1 MRILSLF
8 VLLAALLGFGPAR
21 AADVRAGCDSCSIRV
36 DSLDQPTR
44 LVGKWLFTRDDSPA
58 NAAVD
63 TDTSNAEKWR
73 LVKAPGPW
81 KHAYDDKANYNVGWY
96 RGAFDFAPSL
106 VGQEAVVMVNA
117 YMGRVDVYVDGAP
130 VYARPQNANT
140 QRYYSIQPIPVRFR
154 ITKPHEVVAIRVDTP
169 LMTGIYMLPFEL
181 RKYDAADSTLVFYQV
196 WGGELRL
203 VTGFVIAFFGLFFLL
218 VYSKTRYALY
228 LTAALASL
236 VIFPFFVAP
245 ADFLLATVA
254 PEKLTYLHYF
264 GLYSGFFFYL
274 FTQFFHKFTPRINKV
289 AGTLHGLMA
298 LTIVGM
304 TIHPN
309 LDLFQHVRSLYFV
322 LMLAFGIGSMVML
335 VNGVR
340 AKKPGAGILLFG
352 MTCFLV
358 AGVNDLLLAVG
369 EIATISMISTGLSMF
384 VGTMLYVACNAF
396 ANTFLENKRLVTEL
410 TGMNDNLEGLVAERT
425 LALRQKTADIQ
436 SMLQNMPQGVL
447 TLVMGNKVHAEY
459 SAYLETI
466 FETTR
471 IADRPVMELMFGA
484 CSLGADALSSAEV
497 TIASVIGEDS
507 MNYEFN
513 SHLLPTEFNVKMAD
527 GRVKALELSWS
538 PILNDADCVEKL
550 MVCVRDV
557 TELKRL
563 EGEASAQKR
572 ELEMIG
578 EILSVSQEKFQ
589 DFMQTSFAFVDENRT
604 LTESATGPSAELIT
618 QLFRNMHT
626 VKGNARTYGL
636 GNLTNTV
643 HEAEQAYDDLRKGE
657 TTEWEPKS
665 LLEQLDSVRG
675 LLDEYAKIND
685 TKLGRKGP
693 GRRGNVEKF
702 LMVDKAQVAQ
712 TLQAMQSVD
721 MTDVAAM
728 RSALL
733 ETQKLL
739 RRIGTDRV
747 QELLA
752 GVTES
757 LPSLAKELGK
767 EAPLVTIADHGIVV
781 RNQIGGLL
789 KNLFTHLLRNA
800 VDHGIEAPAARVAAG
815 KPAQGRIDLDLAL
828 TADTLQMVLRDDGQ
842 GMAIGRIRQIAGE
855 RGLVEMSTSL
865 TDEETAQLVFLP
877 GFSTAEVVTEV
888 SGRGVGMDAVKGF
901 LEREGGHVS
910 VRFLGPKTIT
920 GHRPFEFVIALPA
933 SFAVGDVATPSS
945 RDSVDVSATAA
956 GVAA

>member
-1 MRILSLF
+1 MRVLSLIMM
-8 VLLAALLGFGPAR
+8 LALTLGFAPAQ
-21 AADVRAGCDSCSIRV
+21 AADNAPACDSCAIKV
-36 DSLDQPTR
+36 DSLAEPTR
-44 LVGKWLFTRDDSPA
+44 LVGKWLFTREDSPA
-58 NAAVD
+58 NAAVAV
-63 TDTSNAEKWR
+63 DTSDTTKWR

-81 KHAYDDKANYNVGWY
+81 KHAYDDHKNFTVGWY

-106 VGQEAVVMVNA
+106 VGQEVVVMVNT
-117 YMGRVDVYVDGAP
+117 YMGRTKVWIDGQEI
-130 VYARPQNANT
+130 YERPLNANT
-140 QRYYSIQPIPVRFR
+140 QRYYSIQPIPVRFK
-154 ITKPHEVVAIRVDTP
+154 ITQPHQVIAIRVDTP

-181 RKYDAADSTLVFYQV
+181 RKYDAHDGTLVFYQV

-203 VTGFVIAFFGLFFLL
+203 VIGFVVAFFGLFFLL

-245 ADFLLATVA
+245 ADFLLGLIE
-254 PEKLTYLHYF
+254 PEKLTYIHYF

-274 FTQFFHKFTPRINKV
+274 FTQFFHKFTPRINKI
-289 AGTLHGLMA
+289 GGGLMGA
-298 LTIVGM
+298 LALLILSM
-304 TIHPN
+304 TVHPN
-309 LDLFQHVRSLYFV
+309 IDLFQHVRSIYFV
-322 LMLAFGIGSMVML
+322 LMLSFGLGCVYQL

-340 AKKPGAGILLFG
+340 AGKPGARVLLVTLLIFLFSGI
-352 MTCFLV
+352 
-358 AGVNDLLLAVG
+358 NDMLLALG
-369 EIATISMISTGLSMF
+369 AIATISMIFTGLAAF
-384 VGTMLYVACNAF
+384 TGAVLYVASNSF
-396 ANTFLENKRLVTEL
+396 ANTFAENKRLVTEL
-410 TGMNDNLEGLVAERT
+410 TGMNENLEGIVAERT

-447 TLVMGNKVHAEY
+447 TIVAGNKIHPEY

-466 FETTR
+466 FETTS
-471 IADRPVMELMFGA
+471 IANRDPMDLVFA
-484 CSLGADALSSAEV
+484 NTNLGADTLSTVEV
-497 TIASVIGEDS
+497 SIASVIGEDT

-513 SHLLPTEFNVKMAD
+513 SHLLITEFIVRMED
-527 GRVKALELSWS
+527 GRTKALELSWS
-538 PILNDADCVEKL
+538 PIVNDADVVEKL

-563 EGEASAQKR
+563 ANEASTQKR

-589 DFMQTSFAFVDENRT
+589 DFMQTSLAFVDENRT
-604 LTESATGPSAELIT
+604 LTEQASGPTAELIT

-643 HEAEQAYDDLRKGE
+643 HEAEQAYDDMRKGHN
-657 TTEWEPKS
+657 TEWAPKT
-665 LLEQLDSVRG
+665 LLEQLDQVRG

-702 LMVDKAQVAQ
+702 LMVDKTQVAQ
-712 TLQAMQSVD
+712 TLQAMQGVD
-721 MTDVAAM
+721 MDNVDAM
-728 RSALL
+728 RAALV

-739 RRIGTDRV
+739 RRIGTERV
-747 QELLA
+747 PELLA
-752 GVTES
+752 GVVES

-767 EAPLVTIADHGIVV
+767 EPPLVAIHDNGVLV
-781 RNQIGGLL
+781 RSQIGGLL

-800 VDHGIEAPAARVAAG
+800 IDHGIEVPATRLAAG
-815 KPAQGRIDLDLAL
+815 KQAVGRIDLDVRIVGEDL
-828 TADTLQMVLRDDGQ
+828 TMVLRDDGQ
-842 GMAIGRIRQIAGE
+842 GMALDRIRQIAAE
-855 RGLVEMSTSL
+855 RGLVEASTSL
-865 TDEETAQLVFLP
+865 SDDETAQLVFLP

-901 LEREGGHVS
+901 LEREGGRAS
-910 VRFLGPKTIT
+910 VRFLGTRT
-920 GHRPFEFVIALPA
+920 ANGHRPFEFVIVLPA
-933 SFAVGDVATPSS
+933 TFAVAS
-945 RDSVDVSATAA
+945 
-956 GVAA
+956 